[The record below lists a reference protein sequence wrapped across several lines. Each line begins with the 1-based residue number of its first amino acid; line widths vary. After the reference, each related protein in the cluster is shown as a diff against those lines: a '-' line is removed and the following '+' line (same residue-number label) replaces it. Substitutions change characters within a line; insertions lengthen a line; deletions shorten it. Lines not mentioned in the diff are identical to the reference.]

1 MFASIT
7 ARVLFNSFV
16 DCFSSPALL
25 PALCGHRGG
34 YPLGHDAAAG
44 ALTAAQAFYE
54 GADWGVGLE
63 AEASQDLPRQ
73 LGLMPAM
80 QATDDQYSIRLTQH
94 DDTLSTR
101 TSPPFN

>member
-25 PALCGHRGG
+25 SALRGDRRG
-34 YPLGHDAAAG
+34 NPLGHDAAAG

-80 QATDDQYSIRLTQH
+80 QATDNQYSTRLTQH
-94 DDTLSTR
+94 DSTLSTR

>member
-80 QATDDQYSIRLTQH
+80 QAQPILHPSHAARQH
-94 DDTLSTR
+94 SFDADVTPL
-101 TSPPFN
+101 